1 MSKHFIF
8 SYHKFGIVRITC
20 FLAMKYISSL
30 ILLLTTSLAFGQHT
44 NFNTQRNWSLNK
56 KEVMFGV
63 GATQFLGDLGGR
75 DRIGK
80 DYSLADMDWP
90 STGVGGMVGFR
101 YRFHPYW
108 ATTSSL
114 NVGLLRGND
123 ALTNEI
129 IRQSRNLHFRS
140 LVVEFHQR
148 LEVILLANEKFGHRY
163 GLSRH
168 SKKMKDHNEQ
178 LYMFGGIGISYFNPK
193 AQYNGAWTALRP
205 LSTEGQGLE
214 GGVKKTLPITATV
227 PLGIGFRWGL
237 NRMWRMGIE
246 ATYVK
251 TFSDYIDDVSTEYYD
266 ADILLAE
273 KGPEAAYLSNPSQQN
288 TSWFGT
294 GQQRGD
300 EQKDAYFYV
309 NFVFVRNVTYKDYA
323 KQRKANR
330 WKGKY
335 KF

>member
-1 MSKHFIF
+1 
-8 SYHKFGIVRITC
+8 
-20 FLAMKYISSL
+20 MKYISSL
-30 ILLLTTSLAFGQHT
+30 ILLLTTTIAFGQHT

-90 STGVGGMVGFR
+90 STGIGGMVGFR
-101 YRFHPYW
+101 YRFHPFW

-123 ALTNEI
+123 ALTEEI

-178 LYMFGGIGISYFNPK
+178 LYLFGGIGITYFNPK

-266 ADILLAE
+266 ADILAAE
-273 KGPEAAYLSNPSQQN
+273 VGPEAAYLSNPSQQN
-288 TSWFGT
+288 TSWFGA

-300 EQKDAYFYV
+300 KQKDAYFYV
-309 NFVFVRNVTYKDYA
+309 NFIFVRNVTYKDYA